1 MIPKHHIGLEMRMEV
16 FLANVFFI
24 LSKDE
29 RRVYRLFNQIERVLN
44 NGNDSDEL
52 RVCKDEKLREA
63 YGLYADCDFNRFKPY
78 FYAKLHDLAA
88 RVNERVKALDSDYS
102 KS

>member
-16 FLANVFFI
+16 FLANAFFI

-29 RRVYRLFNQIERVLN
+29 RRVYRLFNQVERVLN

-63 YGLYADCDFNRFKPY
+63 YGLYAYLDYNKVKPY
-78 FYAKLHDLAA
+78 FYAKIHDLAEI
-88 RVNERVKALDSDYS
+88 VNERLKALDLDYS